1 MECNEEDLLLLIAL
15 HRITFLTLAE
25 KIILLKKLDSFNALA
40 LMSIEDI
47 ISTCGR
53 NISKAVWNGK
63 ENLRAAQKELAIIQ
77 AKKINYVTYLNPEY
91 PALLR
96 EISDAPLLLF
106 YRGNLNCL
114 AGKTV
119 SVVGTRK
126 ITAEAK
132 KDSVKFAYDAVNAG
146 YTVVS
151 GLANGVDG
159 AAHIGAVAAYYDS
172 VEKSASLPEGKTAAV
187 LPCGCD
193 TVTPASHARLAEQ
206 IIISGGCLI
215 SEYVPGTPAENW
227 RFVQRNRIIAALSP
241 ATVVMQAPAG
251 SGALITADFALGYG
265 RDVVFHKAA
274 FSEMAAAVK
283 KAVEKDLDAKL
294 ALGKVSKYKRENTPE
309 KYLEAGAPV
318 VNDFQDFCRCIAE
331 IPGTRSVNNEQL
343 KLF

>member
-1 MECNEEDLLLLIAL
+1 MECNEKDPLLLISL

-53 NISKAVWNGK
+53 NISRAVWNGR
-63 ENLRAAQKELAIIQ
+63 ENLRAAQKELAIVQ
-77 AKKINYVTYLNPEY
+77 SKKINYVTYLEPEY

-96 EISDAPLLLF
+96 EIPDAPLLLF

-132 KDSVKFAYDAVNAG
+132 KATVRFAYDAVNAG

-159 AAHIGAVAAYYDS
+159 AAHTGAVEAYYDCA
-172 VEKSASLPEGKTAAV
+172 EKSASLPEGKTAAI

-193 TVTPASHARLAEQ
+193 TVTPASHARLAEK
-206 IIISGGCLI
+206 ILISGGCLI

-241 ATVVMQAPAG
+241 STVVMQAPAG

-274 FSEMAAAVK
+274 FSEMAVAVK

-318 VNDFQDFCRCIAE
+318 VNDFQDFCCCITE
-331 IPGTRSVNNEQL
+331 IPGTRNVNNEQL